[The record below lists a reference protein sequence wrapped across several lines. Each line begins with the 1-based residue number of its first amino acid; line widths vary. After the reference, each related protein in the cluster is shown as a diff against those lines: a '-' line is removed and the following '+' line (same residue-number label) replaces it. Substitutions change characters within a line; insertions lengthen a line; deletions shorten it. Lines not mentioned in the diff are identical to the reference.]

1 MSSVI
6 HDDHRESPLSEENA
20 MNKLLAILLPV
31 LLLTSNSAH
40 AADIEGV
47 AIPDSVTVADTT
59 LQLNGAGIREKFF
72 MDIYIGALYLPA
84 RTPDAAAILSDSG
97 PASVLMHI
105 LHGKI
110 DREKITGAWTE
121 GMRTNLGSEE
131 MQALQPT
138 LDTFNR
144 LFTTVHKGDIIRID
158 YNPAKGTEVRINDE
172 LRGTAGDNTFFRA
185 LLKVWLGPEPVSSSL
200 KKAMLGFR

>member
-1 MSSVI
+1 
-6 HDDHRESPLSEENA
+6 
-20 MNKLLAILLPV
+20 MNRLLTFLLPV
-31 LLLTSNSAH
+31 LLLSGNPAR
-40 AADIEGV
+40 AANIEGV
-47 AIPDSVTVADTT
+47 AIPDSLTIADTT
-59 LQLNGAGIREKFF
+59 LLLNGAGIREKFF

-84 RTPDAAAILSDSG
+84 RTPDAAAILSDRG
-97 PASVLMHI
+97 PACVLMHI

-121 GMRTNLGSEE
+121 GMSANLGSGE

-138 LDTFNR
+138 LDAF
-144 LFTTVHKGDIIRID
+144 IRID
-158 YNPAKGTEVRINDE
+158 YVPARGTEVRINDQ

-200 KKAMLGFR
+200 KKAMLGTD